1 MPRLRTICTLRTA
14 EWLVG
19 TALGAAVQGSGKSSL
34 VLRFVKSQ
42 FFDYQESTIGAAFLT
57 KTLPDQ
63 HVKFEIW
70 CVPLRLRRKCT
81 LHSNHMHS
89 KSHYHV

>member
-1 MPRLRTICTLRTA
+1 MCSLGVLTIAVSFDGLTLWCGDA
-14 EWLVG
+14 
-19 TALGAAVQGSGKSSL
+19 QGSGKSSL

-63 HVKFEIW
+63 QVKFEIW
-70 CVPLRLRRKCT
+70 CA
-81 LHSNHMHS
+81 
-89 KSHYHV
+89 YHPCSQAALLMSIH